1 MRNIYNEDFFALS
14 DSFQQHQNI
23 SNNAIMRDG
32 TRDKI
37 REIRILFGKFLG
49 NLERDQIQQRVE
61 ANYID
66 LVGEGGKLY
75 VLYKLVSVTLGLGY
89 CQ

>member
-37 REIRILFGKFLG
+37 REKRILFGKVLQLEKLIFRMYKIFLK
-49 NLERDQIQQRVE
+49 I
-61 ANYID
+61 
-66 LVGEGGKLY
+66 
-75 VLYKLVSVTLGLGY
+75 
-89 CQ
+89 